1 MDRMMKYYHRYPHQ
15 LKCLAILLSATSF
28 FAIHKSEYN

>member
-28 FAIHKSEYN
+28 FCNS